1 MKREL
6 ESDTVEAIILEYWPS
21 RYFLVD
27 LMILEQTTEQLL
39 AYFAITTFSCSL
51 LTLGLLPEAPLLCW
65 SHTFSLPIREASSW
79 QHPLLPG
86 TIPGG
91 HYSLLGSLLPLPSP
105 PAPSCLFCPHFNTLY
120 ISSLFWTVCPGEIL
134 GCALSPDGLLNV
146 LFSSWRCILFSWNNL
161 CQFSL
166 EIWKMVS
173 LAGLFCLCR
182 DSAVIHKG
190 FYSWRFSLLLCPLSL
205 LLISLVVSLLL
216 GVADNLWEHTQLH
229 LLAFFIIRPY
239 PDFMFSL
246 SFDHHL
252 TSFLVRLSIVKI
264 LLLKN
269 IMYLLWVSEGVILWH
284 GFFAEVADNPSISF
298 IFK

>member
-6 ESDTVEAIILEYWPS
+6 ESDTAEAIILEYWPS

-27 LMILEQTTEQLL
+27 LMILEQ
-39 AYFAITTFSCSL
+39 I
-51 LTLGLLPEAPLLCW
+51 
-65 SHTFSLPIREASSW
+65 TFSLLCYLHFLLLSPHPGAAPRGSFALLVPHLLFTHQKASSW
-79 QHPLLPG
+79 QRPLLPG

-105 PAPSCLFCPHFNTLY
+105 PAPSCWFCPHFNTLY

-134 GCALSPDGLLNV
+134 DYALSPDGLLNV
-146 LFSSWRCILFSWNNL
+146 LFSSWRCTLFSWNNL

-173 LAGLFCLCR
+173 LAELFCLGR

-216 GVADNLWEHTQLH
+216 GVADNLWEHTIT
-229 LLAFFIIRPY
+229 F
-239 PDFMFSL
+239 
-246 SFDHHL
+246 
-252 TSFLVRLSIVKI
+252 TCFL
-264 LLLKN
+264 
-269 IMYLLWVSEGVILWH
+269 
-284 GFFAEVADNPSISF
+284 
-298 IFK
+298 

>member
-6 ESDTVEAIILEYWPS
+6 ESDKADAIILEYWPS

-27 LMILEQTTEQLL
+27 LMILEQ
-39 AYFAITTFSCSL
+39 ITIFSL
-51 LTLGLLPEAPLLCW
+51 LCYLHFLLLSPHSGATPRGSFAVLVPHLLFTYQRNKFLQ
-65 SHTFSLPIREASSW
+65 HHSLPGAIPGG
-79 QHPLLPG
+79 PLLPPRPPP
-86 TIPGG
+86 TPSQSPSSI
-91 HYSLLGSLLPLPSP
+91 LLVLPS
-105 PAPSCLFCPHFNTLY
+105 LY
-120 ISSLFWTVCPGEIL
+120 ISNLFWTVCPGEIL

-146 LFSSWRCILFSWNNL
+146 LLSSWRCTLFSWNNL

-173 LAGLFCLCR
+173 LAELFCLCR
-182 DSAVIHKG
+182 DSAVINKA
-190 FYSWRFSLLLCPLSL
+190 FYSWRFSLLLCPWSL

-216 GVADNLWEHTQLH
+216 GVAGNLWEHTQLY
-229 LLAFFIIRPY
+229 LLAFFIIRPH

-269 IMYLLWVSEGVILWH
+269 IMCLLWVSEGVILWH
-284 GFFAEVADNPSISF
+284 VFFAEVADNPSISF
-298 IFK
+298 IIK